1 MLDEPGKGK
10 VATGKMGATQG
21 QGIAKTH
28 ERAVPADRT
37 RYHISTGRVDNLSGI
52 DMPNK

>member
-10 VATGKMGATQG
+10 VATGKMGAT